1 MGIGFD
7 KGQNRN
13 RQEQQKQSD
22 LDKANLPDGQRE
34 DVRRQKPMDTR
45 KGAEVLKDGKFGH
58 QHAETGTPAPLDYRR
73 HADQSMMAVVS
84 VMMPELSQSRSSQA
98 AALMKEFENPAVVRA
113 YLINPEKTA
122 QLLGQRFPEMRE
134 TLHKNVPF
142 TTEGKDLRENAGSG
156 LYKRVQQEVNAG
168 ETAKGSRVR
177 EYMDKLLISVGASG
191 GMETKAYELIRNRI
205 ENKEFNAEGSRIE
218 HDIGIAMKSRRAG
231 EDLKQV
237 AAIAYQSER
246 TTPPSMRAPAT
257 TTQPAQPNLGIPTT
271 TGEKVQ
277 GTLKTVATPPPPTE
291 LPKMVADKSTQGVG
305 NAKPTNSPIPAPPK
319 ANGGIEVPVIKPSEV
334 PTTTGAPVL
343 GPLHMV
349 PEAAPTIRP
358 PMREAANPP
367 KAIPFVDGGVVT
379 GELKIVPSTPPV
391 PASTP
396 ELKATPAPIPDPVT
410 KAPTQQMEATIAK
423 LEETLKKATDT
434 TEAMMKKLQES
445 EARNADLTKRL
456 EESERRAQRMELK
469 SDVNDILREQK
480 KNIANGKELDQAI
493 TAITKPEQ
501 KDLPTAEQVATKVTE
516 LREQAKQKE
525 IQAQKELVKKINDSF
540 ATLPA
545 NPGVTQTRDW
555 TTKNMD
561 LHNSLDDKGKK
572 AFINYIKNNYQFQQ
586 DQETFNPMSFFNRKI
601 ADAAAQ
607 EIVNA
612 TRSKESYV
620 PSRAMAPTRITSRV
634 PDPVRIAEIL
644 RSVSDLKDVLPHI
657 QANEEVQAVRN
668 KLPKGGFFGNEDGIY
683 QKAFDARLT
692 GNKAEAEALFL
703 RSLIDAGD
711 LADPAQRK
719 KVIREALGSDKT
731 QSDQIREH
739 YKRTF
744 DTDLLA
750 DLKKANARQLAERES
765 ADAEVK
771 KQEEALQKAK
781 DKAKAAAAKVEDLLE

>member
-1 MGIGFD
+1 
-7 KGQNRN
+7 
-13 RQEQQKQSD
+13 
-22 LDKANLPDGQRE
+22 
-34 DVRRQKPMDTR
+34 
-45 KGAEVLKDGKFGH
+45 
-58 QHAETGTPAPLDYRR
+58 
-73 HADQSMMAVVS
+73 
-84 VMMPELSQSRSSQA
+84 
-98 AALMKEFENPAVVRA
+98 
-113 YLINPEKTA
+113 
-122 QLLGQRFPEMRE
+122 
-134 TLHKNVPF
+134 
-142 TTEGKDLRENAGSG
+142 
-156 LYKRVQQEVNAG
+156 
-168 ETAKGSRVR
+168 
-177 EYMDKLLISVGASG
+177 
-191 GMETKAYELIRNRI
+191 
-205 ENKEFNAEGSRIE
+205 
-218 HDIGIAMKSRRAG
+218 
-231 EDLKQV
+231 
-237 AAIAYQSER
+237 
-246 TTPPSMRAPAT
+246 
-257 TTQPAQPNLGIPTT
+257 
-271 TGEKVQ
+271 
-277 GTLKTVATPPPPTE
+277 
-291 LPKMVADKSTQGVG
+291 
-305 NAKPTNSPIPAPPK
+305 
-319 ANGGIEVPVIKPSEV
+319 
-334 PTTTGAPVL
+334 
-343 GPLHMV
+343 
-349 PEAAPTIRP
+349 
-358 PMREAANPP
+358 MREAANPP
-367 KAIPFVDGGVVT
+367 KAIPLVDGGVVT

-445 EARNADLTKRL
+445 EARNADLMKRL

-480 KNIANGKELDQAI
+480 QNIANGKELDQAI

-540 ATLPA
+540 ATLQA

-572 AFINYIKNNYQFQQ
+572 AFINYIKNNYKFQQ
-586 DQETFNPMSFFNRKI
+586 EQETFDPMSFFNRKI

-607 EIVNA
+607 EISNA
-612 TRSKESYV
+612 KRGREV
-620 PSRAMAPTRITSRV
+620 LLPSSGPTLGRPATFYE
-634 PDPVRIAEIL
+634 PDPIRVTEIL
-644 RSVSDLKDVLPHI
+644 RSVSDLKEVLKLIAENP
-657 QANEEVQAVRN
+657 EVKSVRN
-668 KLPKGGFFGNEDGIY
+668 KLPKDGMIFKEDGIH

-703 RSLIDAGD
+703 RSLIEAGD

-719 KVIREALGSDKT
+719 KVIREALGSDKA

-739 YKRTF
+739 YKKTF

-771 KQEEALQKAK
+771 KQEEALQKAR